1 MILTNMPRT
10 CRVSPALLKQ
20 LLINKSGLV
29 FGIEAFNYKGNNE
42 YSIYTIALTLAAL
55 IAGSSAL
62 MAQNKPVETTGS
74 KPMVIDAALTD
85 NRYQLYEGEV
95 LKTDPKTRTI
105 TFKNKEGES
114 KFVAGPEISNF
125 AQIKIGD
132 RVNVTYETAV
142 AIELIKTKSTGIRS
156 KVETSTVTNSKP
168 NEKPS
173 EIIANTSTIIADIVG
188 VDRDKKLVSVKGPS
202 GKVTTVTVKNPALLA
217 DVAVGEQ
224 VKVVYFDAMAA
235 SITTPKK
242 K

>member
-1 MILTNMPRT
+1 MNIKFTAITFTLT
-10 CRVSPALLKQ
+10 V
-20 LLINKSGLV
+20 LIGGTS
-29 FGIEAFNYKGNNE
+29 
-42 YSIYTIALTLAAL
+42 T
-55 IAGSSAL
+55 L
-62 MAQNKPVETTGS
+62 MAQTKPVDTAGS
-74 KPMVIDAALTD
+74 KPMVIDAAITD

-114 KFVAGPEISNF
+114 KFVAGPEITNF
-125 AQIKIGD
+125 AQIKKGD
-132 RVNVTYETAV
+132 RVNVSYETAV

-173 EIIANTSTIIADIVG
+173 EVIANTTTIIADIVG

-202 GKVTTVTVKNPALLA
+202 GNITTVTVKNPALLA

-235 SITTPKK
+235 SSTAPKK

>member
-1 MILTNMPRT
+1 MNIKFTAIT
-10 CRVSPALLKQ
+10 
-20 LLINKSGLV
+20 
-29 FGIEAFNYKGNNE
+29 F
-42 YSIYTIALTLAAL
+42 TLAAL
-55 IAGSSAL
+55 IGGTSTL
-62 MAQNKPVETTGS
+62 MAQTKPVDTAGS
-74 KPMVIDAALTD
+74 KPMVIDAAITD

-114 KFVAGPEISNF
+114 KFVAGPEITNF
-125 AQIKIGD
+125 AQIKKGD
-132 RVNVTYETAV
+132 RVNVSYETAV

-173 EIIANTSTIIADIVG
+173 ELIANTTTIIADIVG

-202 GKVTTVTVKNPALLA
+202 GNITTVTVKNPALLA

-235 SITTPKK
+235 SITAPKK

>member
-1 MILTNMPRT
+1 MKLTP
-10 CRVSPALLKQ
+10 
-20 LLINKSGLV
+20 
-29 FGIEAFNYKGNNE
+29 
-42 YSIYTIALTLAAL
+42 IAIILAAAL
-55 IAGSSAL
+55 ASPSL
-62 MAQNKPVETTGS
+62 MAQTKPADTTSAKPV
-74 KPMVIDAALTD
+74 VIDAAVTD

-95 LKTDPKTRTI
+95 LKVDAKTRTI

-114 KFVAGPEISNF
+114 KFVAGPEITNF
-125 AQIKIGD
+125 AQIKKGD
-132 RVNVTYETAV
+132 RVNVSYETAV

-156 KVETSTVTNSKP
+156 KVETNTVTNSKA

-173 EIIANTSTIIADIVG
+173 EVIANTTTIIADIVS

-202 GKVTTVTVKNPALLA
+202 GNITTVTVKNPALLA
-217 DVAVGEQ
+217 DVNVGEQ